1 MTLHIY
7 NFPFSWKSAN
17 FKDVSLIS
25 AQISLALFRLW
36 AYRWISTVFR
46 HFFEAFQMIFAIFH
60 TKKSR
65 FPVFMSQKL
74 AEINLEGGW
83 KLEDCEH
90 ARWCGFLVL
99 GKGCWKPK
107 ISFLHNRVCYSAVN
121 NSKQSVRYA
130 ALQSLLNSLSRSRG
144 HLGLQ
149 FTFHSHAF
157 YLQRSRTKWKARE
170 ISKKSHFVWET
181 FLKINK
187 NKKKK
192 PLMKISVSVFFFR
205 LNKEFMLCVHVFMS
219 WRREGWAV
227 GNCFQSRKLVGI

>member
-1 MTLHIY
+1 MITKRNVQQQSRRIR
-7 NFPFSWKSAN
+7 KSAN
-17 FKDVSLIS
+17 FKYIPLIS

-36 AYRWISTVFR
+36 AYLWILTIIG
-46 HFFEAFQMIFAIFH
+46 HFFEAFRMIFAIFH

-107 ISFLHNRVCYSAVN
+107 ISFLHTRVCYSAVN

-130 ALQSLLNSLSRSRG
+130 APQSLLNSLSRSRG
-144 HLGLQ
+144 HLRLQ
-149 FTFHSHAF
+149 FTFQSHAF
-157 YLQRSRTKWKARE
+157 YTVNVQERNEKPEKSPRNL
-170 ISKKSHFVWET
+170 ISSEKHF
-181 FLKINK
+181 
-187 NKKKK
+187 
-192 PLMKISVSVFFFR
+192 
-205 LNKEFMLCVHVFMS
+205 
-219 WRREGWAV
+219 
-227 GNCFQSRKLVGI
+227 